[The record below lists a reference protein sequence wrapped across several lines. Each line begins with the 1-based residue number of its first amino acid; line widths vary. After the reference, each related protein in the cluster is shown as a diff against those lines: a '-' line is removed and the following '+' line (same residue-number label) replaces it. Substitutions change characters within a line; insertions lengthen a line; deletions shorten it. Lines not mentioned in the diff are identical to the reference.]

1 MALALE
7 EDIGWLDV
15 SVDPTVRV
23 HVLHSIHQLRRVGNN
38 HSWRNPVPRLFVQR
52 HFTVLKHKEK
62 GTKIVFN
69 RIRVLLKNALEYGAS
84 LDRAYIIL
92 PVVENDV
99 FMMEQFVRKNFYVE
113 IVSEFLDGF
122 IVLLDFLDD
131 NLIAVVT
138 TSSQVNLSKC
148 TL

>member
-1 MALALE
+1 
-7 EDIGWLDV
+7 
-15 SVDPTVRV
+15 
-23 HVLHSIHQLRRVGNN
+23 
-38 HSWRNPVPRLFVQR
+38 
-52 HFTVLKHKEK
+52 
-62 GTKIVFN
+62 
-69 RIRVLLKNALEYGAS
+69 
-84 LDRAYIIL
+84 
-92 PVVENDV
+92 
-99 FMMEQFVRKNFYVE
+99 MMEQFVRKNFYVE